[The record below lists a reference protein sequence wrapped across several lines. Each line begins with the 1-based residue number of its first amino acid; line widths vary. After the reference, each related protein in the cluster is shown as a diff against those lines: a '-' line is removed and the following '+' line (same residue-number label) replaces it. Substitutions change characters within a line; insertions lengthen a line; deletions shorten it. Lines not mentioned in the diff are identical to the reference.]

1 MRTGRHRRTGH
12 ERMSAGERGPEEL
25 DLLQQDE
32 QIVSIERREKRRT
45 ETLQRAVGDRLATR
59 VDI

>member
-1 MRTGRHRRTGH
+1 
-12 ERMSAGERGPEEL
+12 MSAGERGPEEL